1 MKVLHVTPDDDLR
14 NILDNLEGPATIYL
28 AKGTY
33 YAKVE
38 IKSDDIKI
46 IGESRETTVITHD
59 DYARKIHADGKEYN
73 TFRTYTV
80 CVSGEN
86 VRLENLTII
95 NSNTDPSTVGQCVA
109 LSVNAKKFY
118 GKNLTLKSTQ
128 DTLFLAPFP
137 DDLVIRYRGFI
148 PENQLYLEGTSLHLF
163 ENCEISGT
171 VDFIFGGA
179 EAYFK
184 NCRIVSLAE
193 KRGMGFVAAPC
204 HHLVQDRGFYFVD
217 CEFANGGAGENE
229 VHLARP
235 WRDFGKCAF
244 VNCALDS
251 HIKAELFD
259 KWNDTERDKTARF
272 FYYGLK
278 SKTNLQPVNW
288 AKELPGEQAKNII
301 SRCNALFKENNR

>member
-1 MKVLHVTPDDDLR
+1 MTELHLTPRDDLR
-14 NILDNLEGPATIYL
+14 NILDNLTEPATIYL
-28 AKGTY
+28 AEGTY
-33 YAKVE
+33 YTKVE
-38 IKSDDIKI
+38 IKCDGVKI
-46 IGESRETTVITHD
+46 IGANRETTVITYD

-86 VRLENLTII
+86 AALENLTVI
-95 NSNTDPSTVGQCVA
+95 NSNENPSAEGQCVA

-118 GKNLTLKSTQ
+118 GKNLSLKSMQ

-148 PENQLYLEGTSLHLF
+148 PENQLYMDGTSLHLF

-184 NCRIVSLAE
+184 NCRIISRAE
-193 KRGMGFVAAPC
+193 KRGIGFIAAPC
-204 HHLVQDRGFYFVD
+204 HHLVQKGGFYFVD
-217 CEFANGGAGENE
+217 CELVNGGANENE
-229 VHLARP
+229 VFLARP

-244 VNCALDS
+244 INCSLGN
-251 HIKAELFD
+251 HVKGELFD

-272 FYYGLK
+272 YYYGLK
-278 SKTNLQPVNW
+278 SDTPLRPVSW
-288 AKELPGEQAKNII
+288 AHELTPAQATDII
-301 SRCNALFKENNR
+301 NNCNAQFKANNR